1 MGEERAVRRGA
12 AGWDGFADNVGARI
26 LKDDEAGDLTGAVDY
41 LEANPPQQQA
51 WDGKLLSWRPRPAW
65 PNDTGSKI
73 LIDHVKTIRNN
84 LFHGGKELRDHA
96 LAERDSA
103 LLNAGMAVLRHII
116 GLDPEVANAFADTG
130 PERPV
135 A

>member
-1 MGEERAVRRGA
+1 LVGN
-12 AGWDGFADNVGARI
+12 FGARI
-26 LKDDEAGDLTGAVDY
+26 FKDAEAGELTGAVAY

-51 WDGKLLSWRPRPAW
+51 WNGNLLSWRPRPAR
-65 PNDTGSKI
+65 PNDTRSRI

-103 LLNAGMAVLRHII
+103 LLNAGMTVLRHVIS
-116 GLDPEVANAFADTG
+116 LDPEVANAFSATG
-130 PERPV
+130 TGRPV